1 MDRCTGALG
10 ALLGLLLAGASPIA
24 RADVVVSIT
33 GNVAVAEI
41 ALPSA
46 AQPIYT
52 ATLRLAFEA
61 PENLTVANLGI
72 TAAVVDPL
80 DPILRAR
87 LPAAALAIPAAFP
100 VLVTVEPPPGAVL
113 LGSSFEAG
121 DAGSDAFGFRNSA
134 AVELRTPDL
143 SYSNP
148 SSFRLLRAPLDGPF
162 VDITAEVVEG

>member
-46 AQPIYT
+46 AQPTYT

-61 PENLTVANLGI
+61 PKNLTVANLGI

-80 DPILRAR
+80 DP
-87 LPAAALAIPAAFP
+87 
-100 VLVTVEPPPGAVL
+100 T
-113 LGSSFEAG
+113 
-121 DAGSDAFGFRNSA
+121 
-134 AVELRTPDL
+134 
-143 SYSNP
+143 
-148 SSFRLLRAPLDGPF
+148 LRAPAGRGAGDPRPVSGAGHRRAAAGRR
-162 VDITAEVVEG
+162 TARQFLRSG